1 MGDMRPYFESI
12 VESIKAFPLEEIDRA
27 IEALY
32 DAYKR
37 RAQIFTLGNGGSAAT
52 AIHLAGD
59 LNKTTITDLEA
70 PRFRARA
77 LSENIS
83 QITAWANDL
92 AYQEVFRQQLMNF
105 LEPKDLI
112 FAISGSGN
120 SPNVLKAVEYG
131 KGHGALVIGLSGFA
145 GGKLGD
151 LAHIPIVCRNTEML
165 QVEDL
170 HSIVCHYITWELR
183 AKLRP

>member
-1 MGDMRPYFESI
+1 
-12 VESIKAFPLEEIDRA
+12 
-27 IEALY
+27 
-32 DAYKR
+32 
-37 RAQIFTLGNGGSAAT
+37 
-52 AIHLAGD
+52 
-59 LNKTTITDLEA
+59 
-70 PRFRARA
+70 
-77 LSENIS
+77 
-83 QITAWANDL
+83 
-92 AYQEVFRQQLMNF
+92 MNF